1 MGDAVGFLALYV
13 VYIAV
18 VVVGR
23 YINNKHRADT
33 HQTQSI
39 LSNDELSEEQE
50 EEEAGA
56 GQLSRHPT
64 LTGNPPEIQL
74 VRRQAANPV
83 FIRVCVPGAGVPRL
97 HLYRGEPLPAGSRP
111 QPRGQGAV
119 ARGGAAGQGIHPAQG
134 GYLATVY
141 SIYTVIVSTVSTLSM
156 SRYQWTSCSV

>member
-1 MGDAVGFLALYV
+1 MFGSLFGAGVFVTACVAGAVSFTQPFHLMERPFLRWQQQQSTHHIIPLSVPRDVSFYLCAGFWAFYIFWRQEIRVGDAVGFLALYV

-74 VRRQAANPV
+74 VR
-83 FIRVCVPGAGVPRL
+83 
-97 HLYRGEPLPAGSRP
+97 
-111 QPRGQGAV
+111 
-119 ARGGAAGQGIHPAQG
+119 
-134 GYLATVY
+134 
-141 SIYTVIVSTVSTLSM
+141 STVKLS
-156 SRYQWTSCSV
+156 

>member
-1 MGDAVGFLALYV
+1 MAAAAAHPHIIPLSVPRDVSFYLCAGFWAFYIFWRQEIRVGDAVGFLALYV

-74 VRRQAANPV
+74 VR
-83 FIRVCVPGAGVPRL
+83 
-97 HLYRGEPLPAGSRP
+97 S
-111 QPRGQGAV
+111 
-119 ARGGAAGQGIHPAQG
+119 
-134 GYLATVY
+134 
-141 SIYTVIVSTVSTLSM
+141 TVILS
-156 SRYQWTSCSV
+156 